1 VPNSLDHNR
10 YGFIVSKR
18 LGNAVVRNRV
28 RRRLRACVNSL
39 GPETHHG
46 YDILFITRRPVLVLK
61 YRELHAVVYE
71 LLQQAGLLEHKI

>member
-28 RRRLRACVNSL
+28 RRRLRACLNTVKPL
-39 GPETHHG
+39 PG
-46 YDILFITRRPVLVLK
+46 YDILFITRRPILVLK
-61 YRELHAVVYE
+61 YREMRAIVQS
-71 LLQQAGLLEHKI
+71 LLQQAGLVEAER